1 MFNQGRVLNH
11 GTHRNHG
18 MKRFFNRERRETREN
33 NLEGLKSGI
42 VKELR
47 EMIG

>member
-1 MFNQGRVLNH
+1 MILIFNH
-11 GTHRNHG
+11 GTHGNHG
-18 MKRFFNRERRETREN
+18 MKRIFNREMRETREN

-42 VKELR
+42 VKAMR